1 MYEAFYQLREKPF
14 SILPDP
20 DLIYWGKMHSMAFTM
35 LEFGVM
41 NNAGF
46 TVITGEIGSGKT
58 TLVRHLLKKI
68 SPAMTVGLISNSPQ
82 GRQELLQWILMSL
95 GQPFEGDY
103 PKLFKHLQDF
113 LYGQYANGR
122 RTILIIDEA
131 QNLEP
136 EALEHLRMIS
146 NINAD
151 KFQILQLILVGQPQL
166 RDLLLAPNLHQ
177 FAQRISSDFHLRPL
191 DDREVANYIAFPLT
205 GGRCPRPLFTQEA
218 CTPDRVRERRDTPH
232 DQRALRYRARLRL
245 CQRQES
251 HFRSISSRRHCRQ
264 ATVQHFS
271 RQEGLPGSLSHCL
284 ALWFHSLRR
293 TESLPRVCAAL
304 IAAGSTTEVTKR
316 WGTSHADPDYC
327 AFLGPMGLGRER
339 SNPQTGRH
347 PEHYGPAGPKAGSQ
361 RGGRSER

>member
-58 TLVRHLLKKI
+58 TLVRHLLRKI
-68 SPAMTVGLISNSPQ
+68 NPNMTVGLISNSPQ

-95 GQPFEGDY
+95 EQPFDGEY
-103 PKLFKHLQDF
+103 PYLFKRLQDF
-113 LYGQYANGR
+113 LYGQYATGR

-166 RDLLLAPNLHQ
+166 RDLLLAPKLHQ

-191 DDREVANYIAFPLT
+191 DEREVANYIAFRLQAV
-205 GGRCPRPLFTQEA
+205 GSPRPLFTNEA
-218 CTPDRVRERRDTPH
+218 CSLVAFASGGVPRMINVLCDTALVYGFANDQKVISDQIVKDVIADKQQYSIFPVKKISRVP
-232 DQRALRYRARLRL
+232 
-245 CQRQES
+245 
-251 HFRSISSRRHCRQ
+251 
-264 ATVQHFS
+264 
-271 RQEGLPGSLSHCL
+271 
-284 ALWFHSLRR
+284 
-293 TESLPRVCAAL
+293 
-304 IAAGSTTEVTKR
+304 
-316 WGTSHADPDYC
+316 
-327 AFLGPMGLGRER
+327 
-339 SNPQTGRH
+339 
-347 PEHYGPAGPKAGSQ
+347 
-361 RGGRSER
+361 

>member
-1 MYEAFYQLREKPF
+1 MYEAFYHLREKPF

-58 TLVRHLLKKI
+58 TLVRHLLKKV
-68 SPAMTVGLISNSPQ
+68 SPAITIGLISNSPQ

-95 GQPFEGDY
+95 GQSFDGDY
-103 PKLFKHLQDF
+103 PNLFKKLQDF
-113 LYGQYANGR
+113 LYGQFANGR

-166 RDLLLAPNLHQ
+166 RDLLLAPKLHQ

-191 DDREVANYIAFPLT
+191 DDREVANYIAFRLQAV
-205 GGRCPRPLFTQEA
+205 GAPRPLFTQEA
-218 CTPDRVRERRDTPH
+218 CSLIASASGGIPRMINVLCDTALVYGFAN
-232 DQRALRYRARLRL
+232 DQRVISDHLVRDVIADKQQY
-245 CQRQES
+245 
-251 HFRSISSRRHCRQ
+251 SIFP
-264 ATVQHFS
+264 VKKFS
-271 RQEGLPGSLSHCL
+271 RVP
-284 ALWFHSLRR
+284 
-293 TESLPRVCAAL
+293 
-304 IAAGSTTEVTKR
+304 
-316 WGTSHADPDYC
+316 
-327 AFLGPMGLGRER
+327 
-339 SNPQTGRH
+339 
-347 PEHYGPAGPKAGSQ
+347 
-361 RGGRSER
+361 

>member
-1 MYEAFYQLREKPF
+1 MYESFYQLREKPF

-20 DLIYWGKMHSMAFTM
+20 DLIYWGRMHSMAFTM

-68 SPAMTVGLISNSPQ
+68 SPELTVGLISNSPQ
-82 GRQELLQWILMSL
+82 GRHELLQWILMSL
-95 GQPFEGDY
+95 DQPFDGEY
-103 PKLFKHLQDF
+103 PHLFKRLQDF

-122 RTILIIDEA
+122 HTILIIDEA

-166 RDLLLAPNLHQ
+166 RDLLLAPKLHQ

-191 DDREVANYIAFPLT
+191 DDQEVANYIGFRLQAV
-205 GGRCPRPLFTQEA
+205 GAPRPLFTREA
-218 CTPDRVRERRDTPH
+218 C
-232 DQRALRYRARLRL
+232 
-245 CQRQES
+245 
-251 HFRSISSRRHCRQ
+251 
-264 ATVQHFS
+264 
-271 RQEGLPGSLSHCL
+271 
-284 ALWFHSLRR
+284 
-293 TESLPRVCAAL
+293 AL
-304 IAAGSTTEVTKR
+304 IASASGGIPRMINVLCDTALVYGFANDKKIISDQLVR
-316 WGTSHADPDYC
+316 DVIADKQQYSIFPVKQV
-327 AFLGPMGLGRER
+327 LRVP
-339 SNPQTGRH
+339 
-347 PEHYGPAGPKAGSQ
+347 
-361 RGGRSER
+361 

>member
-58 TLVRHLLKKI
+58 TLVRHLLKKV
-68 SPAMTVGLISNSPQ
+68 SPAITIGLISNSPQ

-95 GQPFEGDY
+95 GQPFDGDY
-103 PKLFKHLQDF
+103 PNLFKKLQDF
-113 LYGQYANGR
+113 LYGQFANGR

-166 RDLLLAPNLHQ
+166 RDLLLAPKLHQ

-191 DDREVANYIAFPLT
+191 DEREVANYIAFRLQAV
-205 GGRCPRPLFTQEA
+205 GARRPLFTQEA
-218 CTPDRVRERRDTPH
+218 C
-232 DQRALRYRARLRL
+232 
-245 CQRQES
+245 
-251 HFRSISSRRHCRQ
+251 
-264 ATVQHFS
+264 
-271 RQEGLPGSLSHCL
+271 
-284 ALWFHSLRR
+284 
-293 TESLPRVCAAL
+293 AL
-304 IAAGSTTEVTKR
+304 IASASGGIPRMINVLCDTALVYGFANDQRVISDQIVR
-316 WGTSHADPDYC
+316 DVIADKQQYSIFPVKK
-327 AFLGPMGLGRER
+327 FSRVP
-339 SNPQTGRH
+339 
-347 PEHYGPAGPKAGSQ
+347 
-361 RGGRSER
+361 

>member
-68 SPAMTVGLISNSPQ
+68 SPGITVGLISNSPQ

-103 PKLFKHLQDF
+103 PNLFKYLQDF

-166 RDLLLAPNLHQ
+166 RDLLVAPKLHQ

-191 DDREVANYIAFPLT
+191 DEKEVANYIAFRLQAV
-205 GGRCPRPLFTQEA
+205 GSPRPLFTNEA
-218 CTPDRVRERRDTPH
+218 CSLISTASGGIPRMINVLCDTALVYGFANDKKVVSDQLVRDVIADKQQYSIFPVKQVSRVP
-232 DQRALRYRARLRL
+232 
-245 CQRQES
+245 
-251 HFRSISSRRHCRQ
+251 
-264 ATVQHFS
+264 
-271 RQEGLPGSLSHCL
+271 
-284 ALWFHSLRR
+284 
-293 TESLPRVCAAL
+293 
-304 IAAGSTTEVTKR
+304 
-316 WGTSHADPDYC
+316 
-327 AFLGPMGLGRER
+327 
-339 SNPQTGRH
+339 
-347 PEHYGPAGPKAGSQ
+347 
-361 RGGRSER
+361 